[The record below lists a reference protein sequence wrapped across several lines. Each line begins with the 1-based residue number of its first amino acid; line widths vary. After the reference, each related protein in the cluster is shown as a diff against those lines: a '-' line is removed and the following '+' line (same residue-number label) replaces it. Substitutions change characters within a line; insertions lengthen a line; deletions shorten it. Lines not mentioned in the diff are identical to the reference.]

1 LSALEPG
8 LWTSACIIG
17 VNDAGEDAL
26 HARKQGFNSCCY
38 LWYSRFEVNRFLQVF
53 GVFTALPNLPFLCT
67 KVTRLSGHGSGIEP
81 QENNSKALQVSNIRW
96 LLFHQDRQVMA
107 STVAC
112 RASSPQL
119 GSWLD
124 GRWKIPC
131 VVPLVPFLDL
141 STSSLYRS
149 QGSVMQ
155 SICRARPYRGRK
167 KRGLV

>member
-1 LSALEPG
+1 M
-8 LWTSACIIG
+8 
-17 VNDAGEDAL
+17 
-26 HARKQGFNSCCY
+26 
-38 LWYSRFEVNRFLQVF
+38 QVF

-124 GRWKIPC
+124 RRWKIPC
-131 VVPLVPFLDL
+131 STTGTVSRPEHIFIVLEPRVRHAGYL
-141 STSSLYRS
+141 SSSAVS
-149 QGSVMQ
+149 
-155 SICRARPYRGRK
+155 RPEKKRLGLRK
-167 KRGLV
+167 KSYLCCVPKQLDFGVLKLAPSACWRGLAQPTLQ